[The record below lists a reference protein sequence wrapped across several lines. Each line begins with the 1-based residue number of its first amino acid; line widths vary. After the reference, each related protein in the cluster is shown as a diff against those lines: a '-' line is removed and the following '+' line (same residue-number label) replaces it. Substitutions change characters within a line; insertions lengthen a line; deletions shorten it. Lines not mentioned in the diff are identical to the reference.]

1 MNVGKKKFGLFEA
14 ILFCLIVLEELPKSY
29 VFSSS
34 ETFHMIANVAQLP
47 LYLGLIYLIVENKY
61 PMRQFS
67 VFVVIAAL
75 LLIGYARS
83 GQAAYFRAFL
93 LMIAAG
99 RTPFR
104 RVVKVCR
111 IAMTGTFAATVLMW
125 ILGISDSGVGRRG
138 KLAFGYVHP
147 NYVAQVVMILILL
160 WLVEKGNRE
169 RFLRYILLEVTAIAV
184 LFLTGSKTAGIVIAA
199 APLVVEL
206 CRYGVYQKAPSK
218 LTKLLLEG
226 SQLLILLFTWLSAK
240 LLPYSGVLKKLDLI
254 FTNRLF
260 LNYYQFTK
268 YPLKL
273 FGQNVSLHEP
283 GGAYNEIQH
292 FWAAI
297 TCDCTY
303 TLSLVV
309 MGLIPTALFALG
321 YVLLM
326 RKALRSR
333 DYLLV
338 SAALLLALYAFCESQ
353 LVEIYNNF
361 VYLSLFALART
372 DLQERRKLCDT

>member
-1 MNVGKKKFGLFEA
+1 
-14 ILFCLIVLEELPKSY
+14 
-29 VFSSS
+29 
-34 ETFHMIANVAQLP
+34 
-47 LYLGLIYLIVENKY
+47 
-61 PMRQFS
+61 
-67 VFVVIAAL
+67 
-75 LLIGYARS
+75 
-83 GQAAYFRAFL
+83 
-93 LMIAAG
+93 
-99 RTPFR
+99 
-104 RVVKVCR
+104 
-111 IAMTGTFAATVLMW
+111 MTGTFAATVLMW
-125 ILGISDSGVGRRG
+125 LLGISDSGVGRRG

-147 NYVAQVVMILILL
+147 NYVAQVVMILVLL

-169 RFLRYILLEVTAIAV
+169 RFLRYVLTEAAAVAI
-184 LFLTGSKTAGIVIAA
+184 LFLTGSKTAGIIIAA
-199 APLVVEL
+199 SPLVVEL
-206 CRYGVYQKAPSK
+206 CRCAVYQKKSSK

-226 SQLLILLFTWLSAK
+226 SQPVILLFTWLSAK

-268 YPLKL
+268 YSLKL

-309 MGLIPTALFALG
+309 MGLIPTALFAVG

-326 RKALRSR
+326 RKALRSG
-333 DYLLV
+333 DYLVV
-338 SAALLLALYAFCESQ
+338 SAAVLLALYAFCESQ
-353 LVEIYNNF
+353 MVEVYNNF
-361 VYLSLFALART
+361 VYLYLFAMART

>member
-29 VFSSS
+29 VLSGS
-34 ETFHMIANVAQLP
+34 EAFHMIANVAQLP
-47 LYLGLIYLIVENKY
+47 LYAGLLYLIIENKY
-61 PMRQFS
+61 PARQLS
-67 VFVVIAAL
+67 VFAVVAVL
-75 LLIGYARS
+75 LLLGYVRS

-99 RTPFR
+99 RTPFQR
-104 RVVKVCR
+104 ILKVCR
-111 IAMTGTFAATVLMW
+111 TAMTGTFAATVLMW
-125 ILGISDSGVGRRG
+125 LLGISDSGVGRRG

-147 NYVAQVVMILILL
+147 NYVAQVVMILVLL

-169 RFLRYILLEVTAIAV
+169 RFLRYVLTEAAAVAI
-184 LFLTGSKTAGIVIAA
+184 LFLTGSKTAGIIIAA
-199 APLVVEL
+199 SPLVVEL
-206 CRYGVYQKAPSK
+206 CRCAVYQKKSSK

-226 SQLLILLFTWLSAK
+226 SQPVILLFTWLSAK

-268 YPLKL
+268 YSLKL

-309 MGLIPTALFALG
+309 MGLIPTALFAVG

-326 RKALRSR
+326 RKALRSG
-333 DYLLV
+333 DYLVV
-338 SAALLLALYAFCESQ
+338 SAAVLLALYAFCESQ
-353 LVEIYNNF
+353 MVEVYNNF
-361 VYLSLFALART
+361 VYLYLFAMART